1 MPLYEY
7 KCNECGHVFE
17 AVQKFS
23 DEPLKE
29 CTECSGPVGKLISS
43 SSFHLK
49 GGGWYQSGYADKKP
63 PAPSSGEVD
72 KPAKE
77 PDQFKKAKEA
87 KKPKEPGDKG
97 PESKPPK
104 APAKESGCD
113 GCPSAS

>member
-7 KCNECGHVFE
+7 KCNECNHVFE

-29 CTECSGPVGKLISS
+29 CTECSGPVEKLISS

-49 GGGWYQSGYADKKP
+49 GGGWYQTDYADKKP

-72 KPAKE
+72 KEAQK
-77 PDQFKKAKEA
+77 PDQSKKAKKA
-87 KKPKEPGDKG
+87 G
-97 PESKPPK
+97 ESKPPK
-104 APAKESGCD
+104 ASGCE

>member
-29 CTECSGPVGKLISS
+29 CPECSGPVGKLISS

-49 GGGWYQSGYADKKP
+49 GGGWYQTDYADKKP
-63 PAPSSGEVD
+63 SAPSGGE
-72 KPAKE
+72 AKE
-77 PDQFKKAKEA
+77 PDQFKEAKEA
-87 KKPKEPGDKG
+87 KKAKEPGEKG
-97 PESKPPK
+97 GESKPPK
-104 APAKESGCD
+104 APPKASGCD